1 MQDIYTAFE
10 MDQDLQELRDAT
22 AAFLADQYDDGAYV
36 ATADDIAD
44 LERAT
49 AAFLADRADGECF
62 CFDRAGHGLILPG
75 EQFLLPAS
83 VAVDL
88 VRAEPNRSESIIDL
102 IDEHLYAQMAFE
114 DTPYDSLVAAAL
126 MTIEVP
132 QVVFTSFDDILGP
145 NSLPETPQL
154 PDGLDRL
161 LDLCDDTDSDND
173 DDDES
178 DAGTEVYDMAFD
190 APDALCPSQ
199 ASYAASFFDTITEG
213 LVPYASLDS
222 LLQMKDRDEQP
233 LWLYREEE
241 DIVDFDEGGA
251 WMHNDG
257 DELLDRPTTRTVR
270 QSALHI
276 ITHLPVILEE
286 EELYSAVSDLSMDFA
301 DYQGVVAPL
310 ASRREDSLDDSF
322 EQLTYLAM
330 PAAAIETVNVM
341 LVMTDDS
348 SVSDLTAGSHGMTAF
363 EAFDN
368 MFADAIWDNE
378 PDLELKFSGE
388 ILNDAEPWL
397 CIY

>member
-49 AAFLADRADGECF
+49 AAFLADRAD
-62 CFDRAGHGLILPG
+62 G

-178 DAGTEVYDMAFD
+178 DAGTEVYDMVFD